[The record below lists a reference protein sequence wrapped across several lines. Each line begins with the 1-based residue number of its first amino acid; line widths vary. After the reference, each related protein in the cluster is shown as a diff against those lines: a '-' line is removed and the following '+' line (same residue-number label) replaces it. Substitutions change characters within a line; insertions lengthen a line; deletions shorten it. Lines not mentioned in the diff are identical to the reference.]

1 MIELNT
7 YIIEKLH
14 LDKNTKVSDMDDFLK
29 TISELFDWEE
39 LKESE
44 NIKKLF
50 KDMHV
55 SKIEDFK
62 YLYRGTTDYP
72 NKGKLSEES
81 KDFIEKYIPSYGKYS
96 KQDRDKI
103 NDIVAS
109 QTSTEVILDNGNL
122 SKYVERYCLSDRIIG
137 FSITDDTKSF
147 IISGVV

>member
-14 LDKNTKVSDMDDFLK
+14 LDKNTKVSDMDDFFK
-29 TISELFDWEE
+29 TISELFDWED
-39 LKESE
+39 LK
-44 NIKKLF
+44 NNDNVKKLF
-50 KDMHV
+50 NDMKV

-72 NKGKLSEES
+72 NKGKLSKES
-81 KDFIEKYIPSYGKYS
+81 KNFIEKYIPSYGKYS

-109 QTSTEVILDNGNL
+109 QTNSELILDNGNL

-137 FSITDDTKSF
+137 FSITDDTKGF
-147 IISGVV
+147 IISGIV